1 LGARRASQDLSMQQP
16 AFRSTTVVAV
26 RRGGR
31 VALAGDGQVT
41 FGEHALKHTSRKVQR
56 IYDGKML
63 AGFAGGA
70 ADALTLLD
78 KIENHIREAHGELER
93 AAIAFAREW
102 RTDRV
107 LRRLEA
113 MLLVASEQLT
123 LVIGGG
129 GDVLRPDE
137 DVIAIGSGG
146 AMAHAAALALTR
158 HTDLPPETIAR
169 EAIQIAGRLCIY
181 SNDHVTIET
190 LGE

>member
-1 LGARRASQDLSMQQP
+1 MTR
-16 AFRSTTVVAV
+16 FRSTTVVAV
-26 RRGGR
+26 RRGKR

-41 FGEHALKHTSRKVQR
+41 FGEHAIKHSGRKVIR

-78 KIENHIREAHGELER
+78 KVENHIRESHGELER
-93 AAIAFAREW
+93 AAIAFAKEW
-102 RTDRV
+102 RTDRI

-113 MLLVASEQLT
+113 MLIVASENLT

-137 DVIAIGSGG
+137 DVAAIGSGG
-146 AMAHAAALALTR
+146 AMAHAAALALIR
-158 HTDLPPETIAR
+158 HTDLPPESIAR
-169 EAIQIAGRLCIY
+169 EAIAIAGRLCIY
-181 SNDHVTIET
+181 TNDQVTIET
-190 LGE
+190 LGT

>member
-1 LGARRASQDLSMQQP
+1 MTKQ
-16 AFRSTTVVAV
+16 FRSTTIVAV
-26 RRGGR
+26 RRGSK

-41 FGEHALKHTSRKVQR
+41 FGEHAMKHTSRKILR
-56 IYDGKML
+56 IDEGRAL

-70 ADALTLLD
+70 ADAMTLLD
-78 KIENHIREAHGELER
+78 KVENHVRDAQGDLER

-113 MLLVASEQLT
+113 MLILANVKVT

-137 DVIAIGSGG
+137 DVAAIGSGG
-146 AMAHAAALALTR
+146 AMAHAAALALLR
-158 HTDLPPETIAR
+158 HTELPPAAIAE
-169 EAIQIAGRLCIY
+169 EAIRIAGRLCIY
-181 SNDHVTIET
+181 TNDHVTIES